1 MVLNCGRVLR
11 IKRENVS
18 DDDDGG
24 QEGLYLHDDHV
35 LQGQVQVANQFGE
48 WSSLI
53 TDDGKQLKF
62 KIDEFA

>member
-48 WSSLI
+48 GSSLI
-53 TDDGKQLKF
+53 TDD
-62 KIDEFA
+62 